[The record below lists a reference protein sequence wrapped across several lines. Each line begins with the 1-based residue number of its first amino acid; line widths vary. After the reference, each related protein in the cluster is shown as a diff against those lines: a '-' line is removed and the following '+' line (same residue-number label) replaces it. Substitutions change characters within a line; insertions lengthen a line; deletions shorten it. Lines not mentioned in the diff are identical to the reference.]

1 MPETPTQDYVRG
13 VFRGARIPERDATT
27 RMSGD
32 LKWNKI
38 FGAGL
43 GTAFVI
49 LVVQQVSGAIYHS
62 EPPEK
67 MGYFVDAPEEAAGEA
82 AELPPDWGTVLP
94 AADLAAGEAA
104 FARCQAC
111 HNVAQGGADGIGPNL
126 FGVVGGPV
134 MHRAGF
140 AYSDA
145 MQAHKA
151 EAPTWGYD
159 ELNQFITAPARYVPG
174 TKMSFAGIRDTQTR
188 INLIAWLRSQGSGGF
203 AIPAPDPARQP
214 GAAAPAEGEAP
225 VAPGADEAA
234 ADSGGQAGGAPDT
247 GVAGQSDTQATPAA
261 PPAAT
266 SPAPPN
272 H

>member
-1 MPETPTQDYVRG
+1 
-13 VFRGARIPERDATT
+13 
-27 RMSGD
+27 MSGD

-38 FGAGL
+38 FGAAL

-49 LVVQQVSGAIYHS
+49 LVVQQASGLIYHS

-67 MGYFVDAPEEAAGEA
+67 MGYFVDAPDEVAGAEQ

-94 AADLAAGEAA
+94 TADLAAGEAA

-111 HNVAQGGADGIGPNL
+111 HNATQGGADGIGPNL
-126 FGVVGGPV
+126 YGVVGGPV

-145 MQAHKA
+145 MAKHKA

-159 ELNQFITAPARYVPG
+159 QLNSFITAPARYVPG

-188 INLIAWLRSQGSGGF
+188 INLIAWLRSQGSAGF

-214 GAAAPAEGEAP
+214 GAAAPAAAEGEAP
-225 VAPGADEAA
+225 AAEGAA
-234 ADSGGQAGGAPDT
+234 ATEAGAAPAEAPAAD
-247 GVAGQSDTQATPAA
+247 APATQATP
-261 PPAAT
+261 
-266 SPAPPN
+266 PAPKA
-272 H
+272 